1 MKSFLQGRPAAPAPA
16 LRNHATSAET
26 GFSAVCAA
34 PAVGMHEHDGATANV
49 ECVKVGSKVTRL
61 IVTCACGSRIEVE
74 CLYPGD

>member
-16 LRNHATSAET
+16 LRDHGAAPET
-26 GFSAVCAA
+26 GFSAVCAT
-34 PAVGMHEHDGATANV
+34 PAHGTHEHDGATATV
-49 ECVKVGSKVTRL
+49 ECVKQGSKVTRL